1 MAIFQVDNVKLHQ
14 AQIVKEWFG
23 RKKNIDQKWMHLL
36 IEINVVMVFSSR
48 VASVFVQGLVY
59 ARVNSKST
67 PAHPKD
73 FP

>member
-1 MAIFQVDNVKLHQ
+1 MDCVAFHFLNHHVGRDIMAIFQVDNVKLHP

-48 VASVFVQGLVY
+48 VASVFVQL
-59 ARVNSKST
+59 
-67 PAHPKD
+67 
-73 FP
+73 